1 MSEEITQAHDDAH
14 TQVPDDA
21 HIIGARAQVRDE
33 SCTIDYRLV
42 KRLIDAG
49 INEEV
54 AEILA
59 ENHALQGA
67 ATAQQ
72 LAATEANL
80 RVDLAQID
88 SNSNERMKQMDVNL
102 KQMEINSNERVA
114 QIEANAR
121 IDTAKLQKE
130 TEGLRKETAEIRIE
144 MARMETRLTRWI
156 VAGFITLVGLIL
168 AQTGF
173 MLSLFTIFPR

>member
-1 MSEEITQAHDDAH
+1 MSEEI

-21 HIIGARAQVRDE
+21 HIIGARAQARDE
-33 SCTIDYRLV
+33 SCTIDHRLV

-59 ENHALQGA
+59 ENQALQGA

-88 SNSNERMKQMDVNL
+88 ANS
-102 KQMEINSNERVA
+102 SERVA